1 MSQIGC
7 RNHRLPALDIQYDDV
22 GRTGLPLQKL
32 EIPCTDHLPP
42 FTTPPSPSVSHTIIF
57 LTLPVMEMFQECHRS
72 AAGIIVFLPWTFSMM
87 MLGGL
92 AYLYRNWRYLVLT
105 TSLPLLLLLPLQWF
119 IDESPRWL
127 IVRGNHDR
135 ALQVLQKAARW
146 NNTSL
151 PPEHQLRKLMTD
163 ITEES
168 YKMSGDENVVTLI
181 KHFFV
186 HFSMLFSFDPYIY
199 CTLSG
204 VVEIP
209 GATLTIPFVN
219 VLGRRL
225 SNIICMSSTGIF
237 ILAIAFIPKSMGWLM
252 MLLALIGKMTIAAAF
267 QIIYLHVS
275 EVFPTEVRT
284 RGAGL
289 GDMMAK
295 VGSMTAPFIIDS
307 LHAVWEP
314 AHAAVVGCSGFLAC
328 IAIYLLPETK
338 GAALHD
344 TVASLE
350 AGSPNVRLLPPFK
363 FGRVRR
369 LTPVVSFV
377 VRKEATNMAYS
388 GPATLAEVEADLNL
402 SEEEDIAVKHWP
414 PLKLQTHA
422 RIFIGSLG

>member
-1 MSQIGC
+1 MVSGLGYYSISMS
-7 RNHRLPALDIQYDDV
+7 NDIY
-22 GRTGLPLQKL
+22 
-32 EIPCTDHLPP
+32 
-42 FTTPPSPSVSHTIIF
+42 
-57 LTLPVMEMFQECHRS
+57 
-72 AAGIIVFLPWTFSMM
+72 
-87 MLGGL
+87 
-92 AYLYRNWRYLVLT
+92 
-105 TSLPLLLLLPLQWF
+105 
-119 IDESPRWL
+119 
-127 IVRGNHDR
+127 
-135 ALQVLQKAARW
+135 
-146 NNTSL
+146 
-151 PPEHQLRKLMTD
+151 
-163 ITEES
+163 
-168 YKMSGDENVVTLI
+168 
-181 KHFFV
+181 
-186 HFSMLFSFDPYIY
+186 SFDPYIY

-314 AHAAVVGCSGFLAC
+314 APAVVVGCSGFLAC

-344 TVASLE
+344 TVESLE
-350 AGSPNVRLLPPFK
+350 AGSPNVSVTVPYQTFYHQFYIRIMDFYMDFDFPQDRWWFYQNIQNANGILEEHQ
-363 FGRVRR
+363 RR
-369 LTPVVSFV
+369 RRIRRVVSDRMNPFV
-377 VRKEATNMAYS
+377 AMEDQEFIARFRLRKDTMH
-388 GPATLAEVEADLNL
+388 DLIQEMNF
-402 SEEEDIAVKHWP
+402 W
-414 PLKLQTHA
+414 
-422 RIFIGSLG
+422 

>member
-1 MSQIGC
+1 
-7 RNHRLPALDIQYDDV
+7 
-22 GRTGLPLQKL
+22 
-32 EIPCTDHLPP
+32 
-42 FTTPPSPSVSHTIIF
+42 
-57 LTLPVMEMFQECHRS
+57 
-72 AAGIIVFLPWTFSMM
+72 
-87 MLGGL
+87 
-92 AYLYRNWRYLVLT
+92 
-105 TSLPLLLLLPLQWF
+105 
-119 IDESPRWL
+119 
-127 IVRGNHDR
+127 
-135 ALQVLQKAARW
+135 
-146 NNTSL
+146 
-151 PPEHQLRKLMTD
+151 
-163 ITEES
+163 
-168 YKMSGDENVVTLI
+168 MSGDENVVTII

-307 LHAVWEP
+307 L
-314 AHAAVVGCSGFLAC
+314 
-328 IAIYLLPETK
+328 
-338 GAALHD
+338 
-344 TVASLE
+344 
-350 AGSPNVRLLPPFK
+350 
-363 FGRVRR
+363 
-369 LTPVVSFV
+369 
-377 VRKEATNMAYS
+377 ATNMAYS

-422 RIFIGSLG
+422 RILIGSLG